1 MDQGPED
8 AARAEALSTGTKAEG
23 LPSLPGYELL
33 GELGRG
39 GMGVVYKAR
48 QVGLN
53 RLVALKVILAGEH
66 AGPEQAAR
74 FRREAEAAARLQHPH
89 IVQIHDIAEHQGR
102 PYFSMEYLPRGSL
115 AQRLGGTPL
124 PARQAAALVE
134 ALARAVQVAHE
145 RGVVHRNLKP
155 ANVLLAADGQPK
167 VGDFG
172 LAKWLDGSGG
182 QTHTGAVMGTPSY
195 MAPEQ
200 AAGRAKD
207 VGPAADL
214 YALGAI
220 LYEALTGRPPFK
232 AATQV
237 ETIQQVLSAEPVPP
251 ARLQRQVPRDLET
264 VCLRCLEKDP
274 RRRYATAAELAD
286 DLRRF
291 LKGEPVQARPVRAW
305 ERGLK
310 WARRRPALAGLAV
323 VGLVA
328 LVSVLAGGLWF
339 ARAREME
346 RLAKEKEEL
355 RGIAERER
363 DEASRQRDEAN
374 KPRAL
379 VRKAWYFSR
388 INMADR
394 AWHDNEMARM
404 EQLLEELRPGPGAAE
419 NLRGFEWYYLWR
431 LRHSWLLTLK
441 VHTGPVESVAYS
453 PDGRRLAGASLDG
466 TVRVWDLA
474 AGREALSLT
483 GHTGAVTSVAFSP
496 DGKRLASAGGAAYLG
511 EPETVKVWDLATG
524 QEALSLKGHTSG
536 ITGAAYSPDGK
547 HLATASWDGTV
558 RVWDLATGHEALALH
573 GHIGPVVS
581 VAYSPDGKRLA
592 TASYDG
598 TVKVWDAGTGQLAL
612 SLTGH
617 TGGVLSVAYSPDGKR
632 LASAGGQPGKPGEV
646 RVWQATPPPE
656 RPPL

>member
-1 MDQGPED
+1 MTAVFRCPHGHEWPAPVETVTLGRPPDARCPVCGTPAGPPEPQPGGTVDQGPED
-8 AARAEALSTGTKAEG
+8 AARAEALSTGNKAEG
-23 LPSLPGYELL
+23 LPSLPGYEIL

-89 IVQIHDIAEHQGR
+89 IIQIHDIAEHQGR
-102 PYFSMEYLPRGSL
+102 PYFSMEYLPGGSL

-124 PARQAAALVE
+124 PVRDAAALAE
-134 ALARAVQVAHE
+134 ALARAVQAAHG
-145 RGVVHRNLKP
+145 RGVVHRDLKP
-155 ANVLLAADGQPK
+155 ANVLLTADGTPK

-172 LAKWLDGSGG
+172 LAKRLDSSGG

-200 AAGRAKD
+200 AAGRTKD
-207 VGPAADL
+207 VGPPADV

-232 AATQV
+232 AATPVQ
-237 ETIQQVLSAEPVPP
+237 TIRQVLAEEPVAP

-264 VCLRCLEKDP
+264 VCLKCLEKEP

-286 DLRRF
+286 DLSRF
-291 LKGEPVQARPVRAW
+291 LRGEPVQARRVRAW

-328 LVSVLAGGLWF
+328 LVSVVAGGLWF

-346 RLAKEKEEL
+346 RLAQEKEDL

-363 DEASRQRDEAN
+363 DEANRQRELAGEQQRIAERERDKAN
-374 KPRAL
+374 RQRAL
-379 VRKAWYFSR
+379 VRRALYFSR

-394 AWHDNEMARM
+394 AWHDNEMGRM
-404 EQLLEELRPGPGAAE
+404 EQLLEGLRPGPGEADD
-419 NLRGFEWYYLWR
+419 LRGFE
-431 LRHSWLLTLK
+431 
-441 VHTGPVESVAYS
+441 
-453 PDGRRLAGASLDG
+453 
-466 TVRVWDLA
+466 
-474 AGREALSLT
+474 
-483 GHTGAVTSVAFSP
+483 
-496 DGKRLASAGGAAYLG
+496 
-511 EPETVKVWDLATG
+511 
-524 QEALSLKGHTSG
+524 
-536 ITGAAYSPDGK
+536 
-547 HLATASWDGTV
+547 
-558 RVWDLATGHEALALH
+558 
-573 GHIGPVVS
+573 
-581 VAYSPDGKRLA
+581 
-592 TASYDG
+592 
-598 TVKVWDAGTGQLAL
+598 
-612 SLTGH
+612 
-617 TGGVLSVAYSPDGKR
+617 
-632 LASAGGQPGKPGEV
+632 
-646 RVWQATPPPE
+646 
-656 RPPL
+656 